1 MLSVSLESIV
11 YYWFQWHTHS
21 TPCSFAI
28 SFVKYSLLSSNC
40 LPCIPMLFIIISYLG
55 SEFERDSSESLCNSP
70 SQELHCHILPIH
82 TQIQLDFTHLQVC
95 IMSIHLPN
103 NIVQVC
109 VNDVVSSNCNELS
122 WLNVYILSRGKI
134 LSVLM
139 IKVSLLFPYRVFH
152 YTWVTYTYIII
163 LIPSFTIQI
172 LLLIATSVIFSHLLY
187 IFLWIAL

>member
-1 MLSVSLESIV
+1 MNDQNFEWVLISLLYLKFHFVAAFDTANMHVECVTGINRIL

-55 SEFERDSSESLCNSP
+55 SELERDSTESLCNSP

-109 VNDVVSSNCNELS
+109 VNDVVSSNCNALS
-122 WLNVYILSRGKI
+122 WLNVYILLHGCMYFI
-134 LSVLM
+134 DE
-139 IKVSLLFPYRVFH
+139 
-152 YTWVTYTYIII
+152 WV
-163 LIPSFTIQI
+163 
-172 LLLIATSVIFSHLLY
+172 A
-187 IFLWIAL
+187 